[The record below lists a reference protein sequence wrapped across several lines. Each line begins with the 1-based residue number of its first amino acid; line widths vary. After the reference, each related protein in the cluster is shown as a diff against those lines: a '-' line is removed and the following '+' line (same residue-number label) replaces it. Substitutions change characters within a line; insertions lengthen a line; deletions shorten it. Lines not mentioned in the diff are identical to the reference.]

1 VQSIPSIAKY
11 SSCVWVFRSRLSRDI
26 VIAVAQSCPG
36 AVARLDG
43 EHRQGEE
50 ASRVLNV
57 FADREAPHALLRP
70 AGHSLSDSPGPPWLG
85 GGRYPSWSPTS
96 RTRAGLGCSPA
107 LGWRPRP
114 ASGGHPGGQGPH
126 GAPLRHELPPG
137 STGAGQRGHRAQR
150 FLNRFREELDLPP
163 GKEDL
168 ILPPSPLP
176 EQLEV
181 VFSERV
187 PVLSVRS
194 GTPVASPGAPGGR
207 ALVISMITTVE
218 EAIRVLDGGADVVVA
233 QGAEAGGHR
242 STFELGPGGEA
253 PLVGTLAVVPQVVNA
268 VGVPVVA
275 AGGIVDGRGLVAAL
289 ALGAVGAQLGTP
301 FYSHTRAAPSPPSR
315 SVCWRLRIPTP

>member
-1 VQSIPSIAKY
+1 MQSIPSIAKY

-70 AGHSLSDSPGPPWLG
+70 AGHSLSDSPGPHGWGVDDTPAGL
-85 GGRYPSWSPTS
+85 R
-96 RTRAGLGCSPA
+96 RLERGLGCSPA

-126 GAPLRHELPPG
+126 GAPLRDELPPG

-168 ILPPSPLP
+168 ILPPSPLL

-194 GTPVASPGAPGGR
+194 GTPVASAGAHGGR
-207 ALVISMITTVE
+207 AGDIHDH
-218 EAIRVLDGGADVVVA
+218 DGR
-233 QGAEAGGHR
+233 GGHSCRGRRGRRGRGSRGRGRR
-242 STFELGPGGEA
+242 SPLDLRARPGRPEA
-253 PLVGTLAVVPQVVNA
+253 PLVGTLALVPQVVDA

-275 AGGIVDGRGLVAAL
+275 AGGIVYGRGLVAAL

-301 FYSHTRAAPSPPSR
+301 FSSHTRAAPSPPSR
-315 SVCWRLRIPTP
+315 SVCWGLRIPIP